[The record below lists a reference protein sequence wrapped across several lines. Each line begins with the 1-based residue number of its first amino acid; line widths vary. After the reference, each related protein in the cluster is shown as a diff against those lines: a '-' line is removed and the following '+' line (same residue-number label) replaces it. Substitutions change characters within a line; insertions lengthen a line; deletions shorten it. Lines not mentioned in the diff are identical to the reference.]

1 MNRPTGFVLTALT
14 LALVVGAGLSALASG
29 QPDGL
34 ESAVART
41 QCSSAP
47 DVDACLDELA
57 GEPAVAVAP
66 APLDG
71 YATTWLSGVVGVVAT
86 FAVTAGALALVRAG
100 RRRRGATSP
109 PGA

>member
-1 MNRPTGFVLTALT
+1 MTRPTGFALAALT
-14 LALVVGAGLSALASG
+14 VALLLGAGLSALASG

-41 QCSSAP
+41 QCSAAD

-66 APLDG
+66 GALGSYEVP
-71 YATTWLSGVVGVVAT
+71 WLSGVVGVTAT
-86 FAVTAGALALVRAG
+86 FAATAGALVLVRAG
-100 RRRRGATSP
+100 RRRHATKTSP
-109 PGA
+109 GA